1 MLRPSAVALLLAL
14 SGSVAASEPTAP
26 PSFEKDIR
34 PILKAYCFD
43 CHGESEKPKGGLD
56 VRLRRLIAKG
66 GKSGPGLVP
75 GKRGESILQQRLE
88 KAEMPP
94 GKKKLT
100 AAQVDMIG
108 RWIAAGAPTLRPEP
122 AALAPEQAFTPEE
135 QEFWAFQPIR
145 TPALPK
151 VAHTERVATSADAF
165 LLARLEAQGL
175 TYAPEATKR
184 ALLRRATFDL
194 IGLPPTPEE
203 AATFIA
209 DTAPDAYERLL
220 DRLLASPRYGERWG
234 RHWLDVAGYADSE
247 GYTAEDTVRKDAYKY
262 RDYVIRAFNAD
273 KPFDLF
279 IQEQLAGDEMVRAP
293 RTNLSPEAI
302 EKLTATGFL
311 RMAPDGTGSGV
322 DQAVA
327 RNQVIADTLKIV
339 STSMLGLT
347 VACAQC
353 HSHKY
358 DPIPQSDYYRLR
370 AVFEPALDW
379 KNWRPPPSRR
389 VSLYTDAERKKA
401 QEIEVEAAK
410 IDAERLK
417 KQEEYI
423 QRTLEKEFGKLPENL
438 RDVARKARQTPPL
451 KRTPEQVKL
460 LKDYPSLNV
469 SAGSL
474 YLYDHQAAADLKKY
488 AEKAAAVRA
497 TKPVEEYLRALT
509 EIPGTVP
516 ATFLFNRGDHA
527 QPKQPLLPGDL
538 TILDRAHAVK
548 IPAKDSALP
557 TSGRR
562 LAFARSL
569 TDGKHPLTARVL
581 VNRVWMHH
589 FGRGIVG
596 SAGDF
601 GILGERAS
609 HPELLDWLAHDF
621 MAGGWRL
628 KRLHKIIMLSSAY
641 RQSSSIADSKPPS
654 SNPQSAIPNPQSTD
668 PDNRLLWRM
677 PVRRLEA
684 EAIRDSI
691 LAASGKLNIKM
702 FGPPV
707 PVMED
712 EVGQFVIGIENKNG
726 ENRPGAV
733 IPLHGEEFRR
743 SVYVQVRR
751 SRPLAVLDTFDA
763 PAQDPNCEA
772 RSASTVTPQA
782 LLFMNNEFVL
792 TQAVHMAERV
802 QREAGPDL
810 RAQATLAWRL
820 AYAGDPTEAE
830 AKEAVAFLTAQAT
843 QFGAKPAT
851 AGDKAP
857 PPAQQALA
865 CFCQALLSSNRF
877 LYVD

>member
-1 MLRPSAVALLLAL
+1 MLRSSAIALLLAIP
-14 SGSVAASEPTAP
+14 AAALGAEPVTA

-43 CHGESEKPKGGLD
+43 CHGEEEKPKGKLD
-56 VRLRRLIAKG
+56 VRLRHLIVKG

-75 GKRGESILQQRLE
+75 GKRGDSILMQRLE
-88 KAEMPP
+88 KGEMPP

-100 AAQVDMIG
+100 AAQVALIG
-108 RWIAAGAPTLRPEP
+108 RWIDAGAPTLRPEP
-122 AALAPEQAFTPEE
+122 ATAAEHDFTLEE
-135 QEFWAFQPIR
+135 QQFWAFQPIR

-151 VAHTERVATSADAF
+151 VAHTERVATPIDTF
-165 LLARLEAQGL
+165 LLARLEAQGIS
-175 TYAPEATKR
+175 YAAEANRR

-194 IGLPPTPEE
+194 TGLPPTPEE
-203 AATFIA
+203 TATFLS
-209 DTAPDAYERLL
+209 DTAPDSYERLL

-234 RHWLDVAGYADSE
+234 RHWLDIAGYADSE
-247 GYTAEDTVRKDAYKY
+247 GYTAEDTVRPDAYKY
-262 RDYVIRAFNAD
+262 RDYVIRSINAD
-273 KPFDLF
+273 KPWDLF
-279 IQEQLAGDEMVRAP
+279 IQEQLAGDEMVRP
-293 RTNLSPEAI
+293 PYQNLSPEAI

-311 RMAPDGTGSGV
+311 RMAPDGTASGV
-322 DQAVA
+322 DQAIA
-327 RNQVIADTLKIV
+327 RNQVMADTLKIV
-339 STSMLGLT
+339 STSLLGLS

-370 AVFEPALDW
+370 AIFEPALDW
-379 KNWRPPPSRR
+379 KNWRPPPARR
-389 VSLYTDAERKKA
+389 VSLYTDADRKKA
-401 QEIEVEAAK
+401 QEIEAEAVK

-423 QRTLEKEFGKLPENL
+423 QRTFDREVAKLAENL
-438 RDVARKARQTPPL
+438 REPARQARQTAAM
-451 KRTPEQVKL
+451 KRTPEQVKI

-474 YLYDHQAAADLKKY
+474 YLYDRKAAEDLKQY
-488 AEKAAAVRA
+488 AAKATAIRV
-497 TKPVEEYLRALT
+497 TKPIEEHLRAVT
-509 EIPGTVP
+509 EVPGTLPV
-516 ATFLFNRGDHA
+516 THLFNRGDHA
-527 QPKQPLLPGDL
+527 QPKQALAPGDL
-538 TILDRAHAVK
+538 TILDRAHVAK
-548 IPAKDSALP
+548 IPAKDSSLP

-581 VNRVWMHH
+581 VNRVWMNH
-589 FGRGIVG
+589 FGRGIVA
-596 SAGDF
+596 SPGDF
-601 GILGERAS
+601 GILGERPT

-628 KRLHKIIMLSSAY
+628 KRLHKTIMLSSAY
-641 RQSSSIADSKPPS
+641 RQSSSISELGARNAEQNVPHATLRDPRSM
-654 SNPQSAIPNPQSTD
+654 D

-691 LAASGKLNIKM
+691 LAASGKLNVKM

-712 EVGQFVIGIENKNG
+712 EVGQFVVGIENKNG
-726 ENRPGAV
+726 ENRPGAI

-751 SRPLAVLDTFDA
+751 SRPLAMLDTFDA
-763 PAQDPNCEA
+763 PTLDPNCEA
-772 RSASTVTPQA
+772 RNASTVAPQS
-782 LLFMNNEFVL
+782 LLFMNNDFVL
-792 TQAVHMAERV
+792 THAAHMAERV
-802 QREAGPDL
+802 QREAGADL
-810 RAQATLAWRL
+810 RAQVTLAWRL
-820 AYAGDPTEAE
+820 TYASEPSDAE
-830 AKEAVAFLTAQAT
+830 VKEATGFLTAEAE
-843 QFGAKPAT
+843 QFRAKPE
-851 AGDKAP
+851 GDKAP
-857 PPAQQALA
+857 SANQRALA